1 MASFSYTAGM
11 KQETLP
17 AHLDV
22 NAFANSART
31 LNGHSALSKFE
42 RLMQETQ
49 GLGAEYIL
57 DWEAQGE
64 LRVDESGAEQVW
76 LHLTVNACL
85 PLTCQRCLTPADIP
99 VTVKQSFRFCESE
112 EAAAAEDAE
121 TEEDLLV
128 LSAIFSLTEL
138 IEDEV
143 LMALP
148 LVPRHETC
156 PVAVKLAVADPG
168 FEAALLEKTQPFA
181 ALAQLKSRSAD

>member
-1 MASFSYTAGM
+1 M

-22 NAFANSART
+22 KAFADGART
-31 LNGHSALSKFE
+31 ISGHDALSKFE

-49 GLGAEYIL
+49 GLGAENII
-57 DWEAQGE
+57 DWGARGE
-64 LRVDESGAEQVW
+64 LRVDEARGEQVW
-76 LHLTVNACL
+76 LHLTVDACL
-85 PLTCQRCLTPADIP
+85 PLTCQRCLGPADI
-99 VTVKQSFRFCESE
+99 VVAVNQSFRFCDSE
-112 EAAAAEDAE
+112 ESAAAEDAQA
-121 TEEDLLV
+121 EEDVLV
-128 LSAIFSLTEL
+128 LGPALSLAEL

-148 LVPRHETC
+148 LVPRHDTC

-181 ALAQLKSRSAD
+181 ALAQLKNRRAD